1 METSRNTVYTI
12 PVNREANKRNIDRL
26 IGTLFNNNG
35 DINSSTNH
43 YGQFSKQ
50 LGSHM
55 TVTII
60 FTPARSEYVA
70 SDKDNSKDKNTTEA
84 FKVKQEALNL
94 SGSPDLSLKVN
105 KVTTTVITIVA
116 TSQRMTTQ
124 QRDTLLK

>member
-26 IGTLFNNNG
+26 IGTLFNTNG

-50 LGSHM
+50 LGSH
-55 TVTII
+55 
-60 FTPARSEYVA
+60 TPARSEYVA

>member
-12 PVNREANKRNIDRL
+12 PVNQEANKRNIDRL

-50 LGSHM
+50 LGSHV

-70 SDKDNSKDKNTTEA
+70 SDKDNSKDKNT
-84 FKVKQEALNL
+84 KRSK
-94 SGSPDLSLKVN
+94 
-105 KVTTTVITIVA
+105 
-116 TSQRMTTQ
+116 
-124 QRDTLLK
+124 